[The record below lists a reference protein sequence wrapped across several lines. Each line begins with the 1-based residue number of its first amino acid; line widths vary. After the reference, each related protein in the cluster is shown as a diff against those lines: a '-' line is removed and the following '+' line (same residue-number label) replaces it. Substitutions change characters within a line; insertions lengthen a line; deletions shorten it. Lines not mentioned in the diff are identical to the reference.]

1 MTVLRFLEGALQP
14 SARFHLNQDNIVL
27 SMDIVLKYFGSEE
40 LLLFRNSLE
49 VFLISMLNRIFA
61 ILGKCNKTEGF
72 LERLCVIRL
81 PWWLRQ

>member
-1 MTVLRFLEGALQP
+1 
-14 SARFHLNQDNIVL
+14 
-27 SMDIVLKYFGSEE
+27 MDIVLKYFGSEE